1 MAIRVLKE
9 LAWVGAE
16 AEACAVA
23 GAEIEA
29 YAVAKAKT
37 EAEAEFEVMA
47 DAAVKLVR
55 GLVEATG
62 TAEQAEGP
70 ESISTVVVMATEA
83 VAAST
88 EAIRPT
94 TGSVAAATAALSKA
108 AEEQVT

>member
-37 EAEAEFEVMA
+37 EAEAEAEFEVMA

-94 TGSVAAATAALSKA
+94 TESVVAALSKA